1 VKTLTRR
8 RKTQP
13 APPHIVFGALTHPRA
28 ARARPWLFLDDH
40 EREPRV
46 LRREDPNLVV
56 WSSIWPER
64 PTDRI
69 VFTIE
74 GGDIGYD
81 STLEWRLESDDD
93 ADEDRIRQMRRRL
106 DELINRDLRLS
117 FGQ

>member
-1 VKTLTRR
+1 MRDL
-8 RKTQP
+8 
-13 APPHIVFGALTHPRA
+13 AFPRT

-46 LRREDPNLVV
+46 LRREDPNSVV

-64 PTDRI
+64 STDRV

-74 GGDIGYD
+74 AAD
-81 STLEWRLESDDD
+81 SPNSTLALEWRLESDDD
-93 ADEDRIRQMRRRL
+93 TDEDRIRQMRRRL
-106 DELINRDLRLS
+106 DELFNRDLRLS